1 MKRLIAFISACLFAF
16 ALTGCAAL
24 GEKLEETLGTAAKDV
39 IGSGSGDV
47 GDAGGD
53 GAADDWD
60 AEVDKHNA
68 YIDLF
73 NALMSDVDNV
83 VADYVEEFGA
93 EDEVYIEDGFSGFS
107 MYSNS
112 LEKRLADAMEYAD
125 KKPAEPSADA
135 ALLALEPV
143 LASYAAA
150 LTGAKLYY
158 GDKNYVDDNF
168 EKAQQYHDAIID
180 GYDPLREKIDAFL
193 TAVSE
198 MLEGQDEEQLAIY
211 KESDQMIHY
220 YALLAL
226 IQAQE
231 IDAYLSMNDIF
242 AENILDVSLDE
253 LRPLYD
259 AFVASYTE
267 YNSLVSGNSD
277 AGKDEGIMTLSTYNS
292 ALSDLKSSLS
302 ELVSR
307 VQSGKAFDESD
318 ANFAYMKDGAPE
330 NIAEHVDDLFSAY
343 NTWIV

>member
-1 MKRLIAFISACLFAF
+1 MFAF

-39 IGSGSGDV
+39 IGGGAGEDVSGE
-47 GDAGGD
+47 D
-53 GAADDWD
+53 GAEADWD

-73 NALMSDVDNV
+73 NALLDDVDNV

-93 EDEVYIEDGFSGFS
+93 EDEIYIEDGFDGFS

-112 LEKRLADAMEYAD
+112 LEKKLADAMEYAD
-125 KKPAEPSADA
+125 KQPAEPSADA
-135 ALLALEPV
+135 ALIALEPI

-150 LTGAKLYY
+150 LTAAKVYY

-168 EKAQQYHDAIID
+168 EKAQQYHDVIIG
-180 GYDPLREKIDAFL
+180 GYDPLWEKIDVFL

-211 KESDQMIHY
+211 EESDQMIHY
-220 YALLAL
+220 YALLTL

-231 IDAYLSMNDIF
+231 IDAYLSANDIWVM
-242 AENILDVSLDE
+242 NILDVSLDE

-267 YNSLVSGNSD
+267 YNSLVGGDSD
-277 AGKDEGIMTLSTYNS
+277 AGEAEGIMTLSSYNS
-292 ALSDLKSSLS
+292 ALSELKSSLS

-318 ANFAYMKDGAPE
+318 VNLAQMKDGAPE
-330 NIAEHVDDLFSAY
+330 NIAELVDDLFSAY